1 MVQYPSG
8 GYDKKALREHVVEML
23 QGKIKTLSYYLN
35 FTLDATREIKKTSK
49 YDSIRE
55 EMQEEIYHLDK
66 QMASL
71 KLMQQNMRRVLS
83 EPTEVVKVGSL
94 VITQNSRFYIS
105 ISLGEFFFDSLRYYA
120 ISPESPMARLM
131 LGKKPGESL
140 VLGKIRQEIREV
152 Y

>member
-1 MVQYPSG
+1 
-8 GYDKKALREHVVEML
+8 ML
-23 QGKIKTLSYYLN
+23 GQPTAGEEP
-35 FTLDATREIKKTSK
+35 DP
-49 YDSIRE
+49 E

-131 LGKKPGESL
+131 LGKKPGEIL
-140 VLGKIRQEIREV
+140 IHGKIRQEIREV